1 MSENKGKLILVVD
14 DEEDVIA
21 YLSSLLEDHGYTTLS
36 ARNGAEGFR
45 LAQENHPALI
55 SLDITM
61 PAQSGVRMFRDLQEN
76 EKTAD
81 IPVIIVTGV
90 AHDFKQFLESRRQV
104 KPPAGYFE
112 KPIDKDEFIS
122 KVKEIIGN

>member
-14 DEEDVIA
+14 DEDDVIA
-21 YLSSLLEDHGYTTLS
+21 YLTSLLEDSGYATIS
-36 ARNGAEGFR
+36 ASDGAEGFK
-45 LAQENHPALI
+45 LAQEKHPDLI

-61 PAQSGVRMFRDLQEN
+61 PEESGVRMFRNLQEN

-90 AHDFKQFLESRRQV
+90 AHDFKKFIESRRQV
-104 KPPAGYFE
+104 HPPAGYFE
-112 KPIDKDEFIS
+112 KPIDKNEFIA
-122 KVKEIIGN
+122 KVKEILG